1 MAEQWNQG
9 SSSADVA
16 SWHYLRRRRDAAAA
30 ARYSNATSEEIA
42 RVTRVSVMQLW
53 SPSSIALGSR
63 VAARRHSLSVLTE
76 KPLMFEETM
85 EIEMTDLEKRDCN
98 VRPKIISIWT
108 THRCN
113 YIVLN
118 GKIWLVY
125 SLKFQLD

>member
-1 MAEQWNQG
+1 MVELCFAANAMAEQWNQG

-16 SWHYLRRRRDAAAA
+16 SWHYLRRRRDAAAAARSA

-76 KPLMFEETM
+76 KPLMFEDSM
-85 EIEMTDLEKRDCN
+85 AIEMTDMEKRGCN
-98 VRPKIISIWT
+98 VRPKIISIW
-108 THRCN
+108 
-113 YIVLN
+113 
-118 GKIWLVY
+118 WLGY

>member
-16 SWHYLRRRRDAAAA
+16 SWHYLRRRRDAAAAARSA

-76 KPLMFEETM
+76 KPLMFEDSM
-85 EIEMTDLEKRDCN
+85 AIEMTDMEERGCN
-98 VRPKIISIWT
+98 VRPKIIFIW
-108 THRCN
+108 
-113 YIVLN
+113 
-118 GKIWLVY
+118 WLGY
-125 SLKFQLD
+125 NLKFQLD